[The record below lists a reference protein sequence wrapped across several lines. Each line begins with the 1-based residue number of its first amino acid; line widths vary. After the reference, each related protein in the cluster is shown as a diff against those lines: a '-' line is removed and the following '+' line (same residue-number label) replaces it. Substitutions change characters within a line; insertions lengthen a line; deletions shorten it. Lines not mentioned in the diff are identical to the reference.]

1 MKQVITLKQGTEL
14 PSSSVDIWN
23 IEDNESAVEKFE
35 EIVENLKKEFDIYE
49 TFEEYK
55 EVMKKVYQI
64 ENVTYRDYEDDIN
77 RNYPPIK
84 RLSPTEVII
93 DIDDLIIKVVIVDAI
108 EHNYI
113 EIEDLDW
120 GAGG

>member
-113 EIEDLDW
+113 EIEDLD
-120 GAGG
+120 